1 MLLLLCI
8 LLTGDLPE
16 ESVSFTPQEHRRI
29 LQAHVDEKR
38 KARALKKAA
47 AAEKLIRLRE
57 ELAAARAAA
66 AKPKSLTASHAR
78 LRSALRQRDDL
89 DSSEASSSEED
100 GMELG
105 S

>member
-1 MLLLLCI
+1 MPSSSDEDASDESRSSRCRSADRSRAWDAVK
-8 LLTGDLPE
+8 DLG
-16 ESVSFTPQEHRRI
+16 F
-29 LQAHVDEKR
+29 A
-38 KARALKKAA
+38 
-47 AAEKLIRLRE
+47 
-57 ELAAARAAA
+57 AAARAAA

>member
-1 MLLLLCI
+1 M
-8 LLTGDLPE
+8 
-16 ESVSFTPQEHRRI
+16 
-29 LQAHVDEKR
+29 
-38 KARALKKAA
+38 KK
-47 AAEKLIRLRE
+47 
-57 ELAAARAAA
+57 AAA

>member
-1 MLLLLCI
+1 M
-8 LLTGDLPE
+8 
-16 ESVSFTPQEHRRI
+16 
-29 LQAHVDEKR
+29 
-38 KARALKKAA
+38 
-47 AAEKLIRLRE
+47 IRLRE